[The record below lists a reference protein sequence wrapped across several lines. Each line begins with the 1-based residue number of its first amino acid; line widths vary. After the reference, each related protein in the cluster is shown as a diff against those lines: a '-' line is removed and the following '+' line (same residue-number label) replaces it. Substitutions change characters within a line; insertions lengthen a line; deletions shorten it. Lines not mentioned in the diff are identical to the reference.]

1 MGYLLALFKSFPLG
15 KLSGG
20 LTALLILALSI
31 LWGLYDLRGKELENA
46 RWEAA
51 AAKAALDASQGRADQ
66 ATEALKRAQEAQK
79 LLSGKLTST
88 QAELA
93 RMRATKA
100 SQAQSS
106 AVQGC
111 RDAYKTIQEALYQ

>member
-20 LTALLILALSI
+20 LTAILILALSV

-51 AAKAALDASQGRADQ
+51 AAKTALESSQGRADQ
-66 ATEALKRAQEAQK
+66 ATEALRKAQEAQK

-111 RDAYKTIQEALYQ
+111 RDAYKSIQEALYQ